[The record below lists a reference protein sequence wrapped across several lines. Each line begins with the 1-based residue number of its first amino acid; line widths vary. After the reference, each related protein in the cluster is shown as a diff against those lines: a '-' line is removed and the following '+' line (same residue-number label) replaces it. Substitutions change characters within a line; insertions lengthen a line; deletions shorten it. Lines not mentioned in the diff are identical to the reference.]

1 MWRFGGR
8 EEGRGVSYRI
18 EETAAGADQEGRL
31 SAAGR
36 GDIFRWRALYARA
49 EVEEV
54 VCCCRDWRGVKEAID
69 WDGFGLRVSFGE
81 REQRARRAAI
91 VGCRGV
97 HPVQRKLK

>member
-1 MWRFGGR
+1 MCRFGGR

-31 SAAGR
+31 SAAGN

-54 VCCCRDWRGVKEAID
+54 VCCFRDWWWVNETID
-69 WDGFGLRVSFGE
+69 CDGFGLRVSFGG
-81 REQRARRAAI
+81 REQRARRVAI
-91 VGCRGV
+91 AGCQGSQFF
-97 HPVQRKLK
+97 HAM

>member
-31 SAAGR
+31 SAAGN

-54 VCCCRDWRGVKEAID
+54 VCCFRDWWCVKETID
-69 WDGFGLRVSFGE
+69 WDGFGLRVTFGG
-81 REQRARRAAI
+81 REQRVRRAAI
-91 VGCRGV
+91 TICQGS
-97 HPVQRKLK
+97 QFIQAM